1 MKTAVEK
8 AEEWMED
15 KDWLYHKNESYL
27 LFRGDWRDV
36 VDSLTTL
43 LKEQDRDTRHACLE
57 AIREVD
63 LRCPGP
69 RLALADAILNTH
81 FTEEEQDG

>member
-1 MKTAVEK
+1 MITKTAREK
-8 AEEWMED
+8 AEKLC
-15 KDWLYHKNESYL
+15 KDLYLSNSDIIL
-27 LFRGDWRDV
+27 NAII
-36 VDSLTTL
+36 TL
-43 LKEQDRDTRHACLE
+43 LREQDRDTRLACCE

-81 FTEEEQDG
+81 ITKGEQDGKDNK